1 MPDIRVRHED
11 LVKFF
16 AACYGKVGVAEQ
28 DARLIA
34 EILGELELRGIA
46 THGAIRVPFYIR
58 RLQRGGVNPRPNMRL
73 EKDYPASGILH
84 ADNAPG
90 QLAASRGMQIAMD
103 KARRCGVGF
112 VVVRD
117 SDHFGAAA
125 SYAMQAMRQDM
136 VGMVWSNGY
145 PSMAAWGGYG
155 TNITNAPLAYAVP
168 AGKKPPIV
176 LDISMS
182 AVSGGTVRLAAKK
195 GQKIPLTWV
204 VNKQG
209 RPTDDPNDLPNGGA
223 LLPMGMHKGYGL
235 AVIGEVLN
243 GILAGGPFLG
253 DVVLWFANPD
263 KHSGTGHVLMAV
275 DIGKFR
281 DLAEFKSDVDQLI
294 DRLKA
299 TPTMEG
305 FSEVL
310 VPGEIETRK
319 TAQHLRDGIPI
330 TEPVMKDLRDLARDL
345 GVSVLTG
352 RA

>member
-11 LVKFF
+11 LVNFF

-58 RLQRGGVNPRPNMRL
+58 RLQRGGLNPRPNMRL
-73 EKDYPASGILH
+73 ERDYPASGILC

-90 QLAASRGMQIAMD
+90 QLAASRGMQVAME

-155 TNITNAPLAYAVP
+155 TNITNAPLAFAIP
-168 AGKKPPIV
+168 AGERPAIV

-182 AVSGGTVRLAAKK
+182 AVSGGRVRLAAKK
-195 GQKIPLTWV
+195 GQKIPTDWV
-204 VNKQG
+204 VDKQG
-209 RPTDDPNDLPNGGA
+209 RPTDNPNDLPNGGA
-223 LLPMGMHKGYGL
+223 LLPMGMHKGYGM
-235 AVIGEVLN
+235 AVVAEVLN
-243 GILAGGPFLG
+243 GILSGGPFLSG
-253 DVVLWFANPD
+253 IILWFANPE
-263 KHSGTGHVLMAV
+263 KNSNTGHMLVAIDV
-275 DIGKFR
+275 SKFR
-281 DLAEFKSDVDQLI
+281 DLADFKADVDQLI

-305 FSEVL
+305 FKEVL
-310 VPGEIETRK
+310 IPGEIEFRK
-319 TAQHLRDGIPI
+319 TAEHVRDGIPI
-330 TEPVMKDLRDLARDL
+330 TEQVMKDLRDLAREL
-345 GVSVLTG
+345 GVSVKTEWT
-352 RA
+352 